1 MSRSGRFR
9 RRVCSTFA
17 RQPGRPA
24 VCWPATESQSP
35 ASAPTWPPPAAS
47 ARPWPPDWTL
57 AGYPIVPGEA
67 YPRPENAPR
76 STWGYASGTR
86 SCTRRRWPN
95 CTSCWQRARMQ
106 SPLIAPSSAD
116 GPFDGHPHGLYITE
130 FGAWLAASSRVQR
143 SGTPPACG
151 SWLPRKPSV
160 TGRVGAKRAGRCSVP
175 VAGPRRWARLRRGQ
189 IRRCGHRCRRGGLW
203 TASTDRGRY

>member
-57 AGYPIVPGEA
+57 AG
-67 YPRPENAPR
+67 
-76 STWGYASGTR
+76 TR
-86 SCTRRRWPN
+86 SCPGRHTPGLRTRPGLPGAMRAVPGAVPGAGGRIAPPAGN
-95 CTSCWQRARMQ
+95 VPGCSLPLSHHRPLTDPLTDTHTGYISLSSARGSQRAAG
-106 SPLIAPSSAD
+106 SN
-116 GPFDGHPHGLYITE
+116 G
-130 FGAWLAASSRVQR
+130 RV
-143 SGTPPACG
+143 PAACG